1 MGRGDI
7 HKQIL
12 EVMLRSSA
20 AELHE
25 GAEARVRK
33 FFSSFLHVL
42 LGLKDRSLEEIK
54 TSPKEWSKRLEAL
67 KEAGED
73 GAESGA
79 GADKR
84 GKKGKGKEA
93 EQEQAAVRQRE
104 LERELE
110 ATNAAEQRLRQ
121 ELKVEGAE
129 KEDLVRR
136 VGKAQV
142 RS

>member
-1 MGRGDI
+1 M
-7 HKQIL
+7 
-12 EVMLRSSA
+12 
-20 AELHE
+20 
-25 GAEARVRK
+25 
-33 FFSSFLHVL
+33 
-42 LGLKDRSLEEIK
+42 LEE
-54 TSPKEWSKRLEAL
+54 RLEEV
-67 KEAGED
+67 EAD
-73 GAESGA
+73 LA
-79 GADKR
+79 R
-84 GKKGKGKEA
+84 KEA

>member
-1 MGRGDI
+1 M
-7 HKQIL
+7 
-12 EVMLRSSA
+12 
-20 AELHE
+20 
-25 GAEARVRK
+25 
-33 FFSSFLHVL
+33 
-42 LGLKDRSLEEIK
+42 LEE
-54 TSPKEWSKRLEAL
+54 RLEEV
-67 KEAGED
+67 EAD
-73 GAESGA
+73 LA
-79 GADKR
+79 
-84 GKKGKGKEA
+84 GKEA